1 MVEVVTGIVGVVT
14 GMVGI
19 VTGMGNCHGRVVRL
33 ELLRGIVGVIT
44 GVVGDV
50 KFVTGVFVVTEES
63 MVLGR
68 IPFHILMGIIIGVFS
83 LSRLSRDG

>member
-33 ELLRGIVGVIT
+33 
-44 GVVGDV
+44 
-50 KFVTGVFVVTEES
+50 
-63 MVLGR
+63 
-68 IPFHILMGIIIGVFS
+68 
-83 LSRLSRDG
+83 